1 MFHSNPLIFFLKL
14 CKCFSYLFDSIYLY
28 ICMYTVYC
36 TGESNI
42 ELSYKSVLSDLNT
55 ISKT

>member
-1 MFHSNPLIFFLKL
+1 
-14 CKCFSYLFDSIYLY
+14 
-28 ICMYTVYC
+28 MYTVYC